1 MGPHMPLSC
10 NMETLGI
17 PRGRGTDH
25 ESTHGGESRRFALEA
40 WSSLGIVCAPI
51 LHSGRE
57 AYQLLE
63 ILGMKRVSPV
73 LHEAYR
79 EAQAWEQLSLRLGC
93 CPVAA
98 GPDAGESV

>member
-1 MGPHMPLSC
+1 MH
-10 NMETLGI
+10 
-17 PRGRGTDH
+17 
-25 ESTHGGESRRFALEA
+25 
-40 WSSLGIVCAPI
+40 SS
-51 LHSGRE
+51 RE

-63 ILGMKRVSPV
+63 TLGMKRVNPV

-79 EAQAWEQLSLRLGC
+79 EAQAWEQLSLKLGC